1 VQKLERVMR
10 SRGYKAVGK
19 KQLKEEVLEFMEES
33 MEENGYTT
41 QYISDSLEISAN
53 LARES
58 LFRLIK
64 DDKVY
69 RVPLRLNNNDRSTF
83 TYFLK
88 SQPPSSGRGVIN
100 DIDPSIV
107 SWPHSEFKKRYIKKE
122 KK

>member
-1 VQKLERVMR
+1 MR

-19 KQLKEEVLEFMEES
+19 KELKEEVLEFMEES
-33 MEENGYTT
+33 MEENGYTV
-41 QYISDSLEISAN
+41 QFLSDSLEISTN

-69 RVPLRLNNNDRSTF
+69 RVPIRFTDKDRSTF

-88 SQPPSSGRGVIN
+88 SQPPSSGKGVIN

-107 SWPHSEFKKRYIKKE
+107 SWPRSEFEKRYIKKE
-122 KK
+122 GE

>member
-1 VQKLERVMR
+1 MR

-83 TYFLK
+83 TYLLK